1 MPATD
6 TIRMT
11 PLSSRADRRDERVRL
26 IEESVLLIRGDWP
39 AIAIGL
45 CERVN
50 RSVGLIVSTPREL
63 DEAIRET
70 CAESMRLVEGLYGRD
85 ALLGVKR
92 LAASGGEP
100 APDPEGATLRH
111 RLHLPRPHRRIRA
124 RGRRSRMASRVPDH
138 AAEKSGSV
146 ERPRIDVLR

>member
-26 IEESVLLIRGDWP
+26 IEESVLLLRGDWP
-39 AIAIGL
+39 GIGIGL

-50 RSVGLIVSTPREL
+50 RAVGLLISTPREL

-70 CAESMRLVEGLYGRD
+70 CEESLGLVQHLYGPD
-85 ALLGVKR
+85 AVLEVKR
-92 LAASGGEP
+92 LAARSEEP
-100 APDPEGATLRH
+100 ALGAARTSRRR

-124 RGRRSRMASRVPDH
+124 H
-138 AAEKSGSV
+138 AG
-146 ERPRIDVLR
+146 